1 MNELRRAM
9 AAADLEE
16 MEVQAERIGREA
28 VSAALVLDTER
39 LLPIHVHDGAREE
52 EARRREEEART
63 KAEAEAQRQRDQDAA
78 LADTIEVV
86 SRHRARL
93 GRKTC
98 SVHDGATI
106 RKIFELLRGLT
117 PGIEE

>member
-1 MNELRRAM
+1 LTLESIRYEGDSPMNDHLRLAM

-16 MEVQAERIGREA
+16 LDAIAEKIGAAAVQTALAVQAP
-28 VSAALVLDTER
+28 DQ
-39 LLPIHVHDGAREE
+39 AREE
-52 EARRREEEART
+52 EARA
-63 KAEAEAQRQRDQDAA
+63 KAEAEAQRQRDLDAA
-78 LADTIEVV
+78 LADAIEAV

-98 SVHDGATI
+98 SAHDGATI

-117 PGIEE
+117 PGMEE